1 MERVKTLAL
10 VVMLTQLGACAVMSK
25 QQCIDAN
32 WREVGYKVAFG
43 GAISQV
49 ETFEK
54 REKACAKHGEV
65 ADYRYFKQ
73 GFADGRV
80 DHCQLNNAVELG
92 VKGQLQTLENRLCP
106 ESDYPGF
113 NEAFEVGF
121 KLNRLRSIA
130 NSSNYSISNLNNK
143 IYNNRKR
150 IDRISNRIN
159 SDELDQED
167 RKRLRHE
174 RRRLHD
180 DIVYAKREISH
191 LERIY
196 YDELAEARRYE
207 NYVYDDYVY
216 SLDDR
221 HVDPRLRHQYQ
232 RPENQSDFE
241 DRIDDI
247 LKR

>member
-10 VVMLTQLGACAVMSK
+10 VVMLTQVGACAVMSK
-25 QQCIDAN
+25 QQCMDAN
-32 WREVGYKVAFG
+32 WRQVGYEVAFD
-43 GAISQV
+43 GAVNQTEAF
-49 ETFEK
+49 ET

-65 ADYRYFKQ
+65 ANYRQFKQ

-80 DHCQLNNAVELG
+80 YHCQLDNALTLG
-92 VKGQLQTLENRLCP
+92 VKGRLRTLENHLCP
-106 ESDYPGF
+106 ERDYPGF

-130 NSSNYSISNLNNK
+130 NRSNQSISSLNSK
-143 IYNNRKR
+143 IYSNRKR
-150 IDRISNRIN
+150 IDRINSKIN
-159 SDELDQED
+159 SGDFDKED

-180 DIVYAKREISH
+180 NILYAKREISH
-191 LERIY
+191 LEQIY
-196 YDELAEARRYE
+196 YDDLAEARRYQD
-207 NYVYDDYVY
+207 YVYNDYIY

-221 HVDPRLRHQYQ
+221 HVDPRVTRKYE
-232 RPENQSDFE
+232 RPENQSEFE

>member
-10 VVMLTQLGACAVMSK
+10 VAMLSQLSACAVMSK
-25 QQCIDAN
+25 QQCMDAN
-32 WREVGYKVAFG
+32 WREVGYKVAYS
-43 GAISQV
+43 GAVSQV

-65 ADYRYFKQ
+65 ANYQQFLQ

-80 DHCQLNNAVELG
+80 YHCQLNNAVELG
-92 VKGQLQTLENRLCP
+92 VKGRLRTLENNLCP
-106 ESDYPGF
+106 ERDYPGF
-113 NEAFEVGF
+113 SEAFEVGF
-121 KLNRLRSIA
+121 KLNRLRGIA
-130 NSSNYSISNLNNK
+130 SRSSQSISSLNST
-143 IYNNRKR
+143 IYSNRKR
-150 IDRISNRIN
+150 IDRINNKIN
-159 SDELDQED
+159 SGDLDQDD

-174 RRRLHD
+174 RRRLRD
-180 DIVYAKREISH
+180 DILYAKREVSH

-196 YDELAEARRYE
+196 YDDLAEARSYQD
-207 NYVYDDYVY
+207 YVYNDYVY

-221 HVDPRLRHQYQ
+221 HIDPRVRRKYE
-232 RPENQSDFE
+232 RPENQSEFE